1 MKDNVQFG
9 LIFVLSCKSND
20 LVRSIKKEISICS
33 LKKSDYFYTTQK
45 HITMKKNLFLAVFSI
60 ISLTAFSQKGPIIE
74 FKAKD
79 NTIDYGKVYKDN
91 DNGVRVFEFTNT
103 GDAPLIITNVKS
115 TCGCTVPSKP
125 KEPIMPGK
133 SDKIEVKYNMAT
145 GPIRKSITVE
155 TNAVNSES
163 GKVHLKIKGEV
174 LERPEVNLMEKK
186 KVGPMQ

>member
-1 MKDNVQFG
+1 MKR
-9 LIFVLSCKSND
+9 I
-20 LVRSIKKEISICS
+20 
-33 LKKSDYFYTTQK
+33 
-45 HITMKKNLFLAVFSI
+45 LFFAVFSF
-60 ISLTAFSQKGPIIE
+60 ISLTAFAQKGPKIE

-103 GDAPLIITNVKS
+103 GDAPLLITNVQS

-155 TNAVNSES
+155 TNAVNVEG

-174 LERPEVNLMEKK
+174 LERQEVNVMEKK